1 MVAVKT
7 TLAAT
12 GTLALTSATSFTT
25 ITTSTSEPATA
36 VSTLTNPVAP
46 PLPLATGSAPTE
58 AMIARRREWC
68 KENNSDRRR
77 RSGWYESPD
86 NYAGSIK
93 YCVDFYLQ
101 EYKQN
106 PTKAGWI
113 EVAMDRSGGPPIN
126 REAPVKKQD
135 LNASL
140 SEEDPQS
147 ADDNE
152 GVDNEGVDNEG
163 VDNEGVD
170 NEDEDNEDEDSE
182 DEDSENDDSED
193 NDSEEE
199 DDDDDEEIDDDT
211 AKVAAALR
219 DEYGFSNEEL
229 ATLGLALLKD
239 ADGQDKFDAI
249 ISSVIGFPPKFGRP
263 QFKHPYKHPLTQNP
277 LRKHTS
283 VESPSKLK
291 GKQTQQHKEHEVE
304 LEPHHKPIKP
314 HVHEEAHHE
323 DEDEEGEEE
332 GEEEEE
338 DHH

>member
-25 ITTSTSEPATA
+25 ITTSTTSEPATA
-36 VSTLTNPVAP
+36 VATLTNPVAP
-46 PLPLATGSAPTE
+46 TLPLTTGSVPTE

-77 RSGWYESPD
+77 RPGWYKSPD

-147 ADDNE
+147 AEDNE
-152 GVDNEGVDNEG
+152 GVDNKE
-163 VDNEGVD
+163 
-170 NEDEDNEDEDSE
+170 EDSE
-182 DEDSENDDSED
+182 DENREDDDSQ
-193 NDSEEE
+193 EE

-229 ATLGLALLKD
+229 ATLGLALLED

-263 QFKHPYKHPLTQNP
+263 QFKHPFKHPLTQSP

-283 VESPSKLK
+283 VESPSKPK

-304 LEPHHKPIKP
+304 LEPHHKPTKP

-323 DEDEEGEEE
+323 DEDEDEEGEEEGAEE

-338 DHH
+338 EEEEEDHH